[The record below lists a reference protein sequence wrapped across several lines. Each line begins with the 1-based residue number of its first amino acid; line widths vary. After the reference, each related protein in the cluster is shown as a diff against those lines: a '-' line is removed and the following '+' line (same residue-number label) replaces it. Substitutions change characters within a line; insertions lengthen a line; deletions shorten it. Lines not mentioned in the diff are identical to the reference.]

1 MNFPPLITERLSLRH
16 FKETDA
22 EALFSI
28 LKDEET
34 TAFLPLFPLTSP
46 DEAKEHLKKRYLDA
60 YEKGDVYRFAV
71 CLKEDDIPIGEI
83 HASQDESRDLGF
95 VLKKEFWRRGI
106 MTEAVNAVIER
117 LMRDK
122 VPYITATHDIH
133 NPRSGAVMK
142 KAGMRYCYSYE
153 EDWRRKISASLFGCI
168 SGIWTERTRGFI
180 EAIGTN
186 TLRTLWKG
194 SFDFLFPLSGAELSS
209 RVC

>member
-1 MNFPPLITERLSLRH
+1 MNFSPLITERLSLKH

-28 LKDEET
+28 LKD
-34 TAFLPLFPLTSP
+34 
-46 DEAKEHLKKRYLDA
+46 
-60 YEKGDVYRFAV
+60 DVYRFAV

-153 EDWRRKISASLFGCI
+153 EDWQPKNIRVTFRMYQRNLDGKD
-168 SGIWTERTRGFI
+168 ERIYRGYWNKYPSHFV
-180 EAIGTN
+180 E
-186 TLRTLWKG
+186 R
-194 SFDFLFPLSGAELSS
+194 EL
-209 RVC
+209 

>member
-1 MNFPPLITERLSLRH
+1 MNFSPLITERLSLRH

-28 LKDEET
+28 FKDEDT
-34 TAFLPLFPLTSP
+34 TAFLPLFPLTSL

-153 EDWRRKISASLFGCI
+153 EDWQPKNIRVTFRMYQRNLDGKD
-168 SGIWTERTRGFI
+168 ERIYRGYWNKYPSHFV
-180 EAIGTN
+180 E
-186 TLRTLWKG
+186 R
-194 SFDFLFPLSGAELSS
+194 EL
-209 RVC
+209 

>member
-1 MNFPPLITERLSLRH
+1 MNFSPLITERLSLRH

-34 TAFLPLFPLTSP
+34 TAFLPLFPLTSL

-106 MTEAVNAVIER
+106 MISIIREAA
-117 LMRDK
+117 
-122 VPYITATHDIH
+122 P
-133 NPRSGAVMK
+133 S
-142 KAGMRYCYSYE
+142 
-153 EDWRRKISASLFGCI
+153 
-168 SGIWTERTRGFI
+168 
-180 EAIGTN
+180 
-186 TLRTLWKG
+186 
-194 SFDFLFPLSGAELSS
+194 
-209 RVC
+209 